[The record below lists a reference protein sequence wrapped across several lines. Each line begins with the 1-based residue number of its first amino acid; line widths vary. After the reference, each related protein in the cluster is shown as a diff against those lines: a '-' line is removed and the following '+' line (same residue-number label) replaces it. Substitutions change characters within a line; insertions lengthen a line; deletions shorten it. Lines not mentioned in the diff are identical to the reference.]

1 MFSHAER
8 SAPSYR
14 VGDVIVVNPSHIDA
28 ADQIYVQLKSQ
39 DEEYLD
45 FLAGLASVVDTL
57 VPKVNPGK

>member
-1 MFSHAER
+1 M
-8 SAPSYR
+8 
-14 VGDVIVVNPSHIDA
+14 IVVNPSHIDA